1 MSLSILPNLF
11 TRELRALRREVEAYP
26 DDSSPWQVI
35 PGPPNTAG
43 TLVLHLAGNL
53 QHFIGAALGRTGYLR
68 DREGEFA
75 RRELTR
81 DRLLAEIDATVQVV
95 DTTLARLSPEQLE
108 AHYPVPVN
116 GRIQRTGDFLL
127 HLLSH
132 LSYHLGQID
141 YHRRTVT
148 KQPNSVGA
156 VAITE
161 LPEVSSP
168 RAIGD
173 TPG

>member
-1 MSLSILPNLF
+1 MSGSILRHLF

-53 QHFIGAALGRTGYLR
+53 QHFIGAALGGTGYLR

-75 RRELTR
+75 RRGLAREQ
-81 DRLLAEIDATVQVV
+81 LLAEIDATARAV

-108 AHYPVPVN
+108 AHYPAPVN
-116 GRIQRTGDFLL
+116 GRILRTEDFLL
-127 HLLSH
+127 HLFSH

-148 KQPNSVGA
+148 KQPNSVRA

-161 LPEVSSP
+161 LPEVSSHQ
-168 RAIGD
+168 AIGD